1 MNWNIGIMMIIY
13 GWQPYGNNAFVS
25 DISVSGT
32 RNRFKSKL
40 NSEVEYEQKL
50 DVGMPIVEIDMN
62 VMPMVDMGIDTM
74 INTEEMTYVKD
85 TYEILET
92 APSINVQGGSLR
104 TCTLDSNV
112 ERVQLCLNTEGRPL
126 TANVELWQGPDN
138 MPQKMGVYL
147 EDGNSRPFSTIMEF
161 YGSSNSVAV
170 RNTGTIEFPFTAY
183 IEPTRRINRIPSAS
197 PIDDFMSIS
206 QSVTVQGGAVHTS
219 TYPPAVMALQIAMR
233 TEGRPLNAR
242 LELLQGPNNDK
253 QVMELYSEDGGLRP
267 FFFIVETP
275 GSGNVV
281 RVVNTAA
288 LEFPLYAHI
297 EPFAIDPDYDIY
309 TGSPLGDASGG
320 LKWS

>member
-1 MNWNIGIMMIIY
+1 MILY
-13 GWQPYGNNAFVS
+13 GCQPYSNYAFVS
-25 DISVSGT
+25 DMSRVSSGT
-32 RNRFKSKL
+32 RKSYLSKSYL
-40 NSEVEYEQKL
+40 NSEVEYNQKM
-50 DVGMPIVEIDMN
+50 DVAMPIVETNIN
-62 VMPMVDMGIDTM
+62 VPPPMVDMGMESTM
-74 INTEEMTYVKD
+74 VNTQEMTYVKD
-85 TYEILET
+85 TYELLEM

-104 TCTLDSNV
+104 TCSLDSSV

-138 MPQKMGVYL
+138 MPQKMGIYL
-147 EDGNSRPFSTIMEF
+147 EDGCSRPFSAMMEF
-161 YGSSNSVAV
+161 HGSSNSVAV

-197 PIDDFMSIS
+197 PIDAFMSIS
-206 QSVTVQGGAVHTS
+206 EPVVVQGGAVHTS

-242 LELLQGPNNDK
+242 LELLQGPNNNK

-320 LKWS
+320 LTWS